1 MRILRRFEA
10 FRFMSHREFKE
21 ETDEIFLKGWKK
33 GKKSHLIFVDF
44 LFENCN
50 KFTLLHAT
58 PCHACIQKNFSSF
71 TSHRFIV

>member
-1 MRILRRFEA
+1 MRILKRFEA
-10 FRFMSHREFKE
+10 FKLMSHGEFKE
-21 ETDEIFLKGWKK
+21 ETDEIFLKGRKK

-58 PCHACIQKNFSSF
+58 PCHACIYTIFF
-71 TSHRFIV
+71 FLYIP